1 MRDKHEG
8 TAPLNSNNPGYN
20 RSDVQVKVRCSH
32 CKQDFR
38 SYHYLKSHCEREHKN
53 LPIRFTKRTVKVL
66 DELTSEEIL
75 IKEVAGDAATYK
87 CDHCPYTTTHHDLRG
102 LHMQKEHNDSTKVVC
117 FHLCLINFCVIYL
130 CSGVFRI

>member
-1 MRDKHEG
+1 MRDKHDG

-117 FHLCLINFCVIYL
+117 FKFLY
-130 CSGVFRI
+130 